1 MTQEPLTGETLKI
14 VMVGHVDHGKS
25 TLVGRLLH
33 ETGFIPESKIKHVR
47 KVCEDQGKGFE
58 FAFLLDALEEER
70 DQGITIDVSQMFF
83 KTQKRNYVIIDAPGH
98 KEFLKNMIS
107 GASAADVAF
116 LMIDAE
122 EGIQEQTKRHAYILS
137 LLGIKQVAIVVNKMD
152 LVGYSE
158 HVFNKT
164 RDVYSRYLESIH
176 VKPRTFI
183 PISAYHGDNVMVKS
197 LNMPWYRGES
207 ILEILDG
214 FEAHDDRSKLSF
226 RFPVQDVYKFDKRRI
241 VAGRVESGA
250 VSVGDEILFLPSGK
264 TTKIKTIEAW
274 NPPQSLPAGQ
284 AGVGGQVHLPQ
295 TAVAGQ
301 STGFTMEDQI
311 FVERGEIGCAPDRKL
326 NVSDRFSAN
335 IFWMGNKHLQ
345 KGGRYLLKLATQEI
359 ECVIESIP
367 KVINSSTLEEISRSA
382 HEVAK
387 NEVAEIIVSTK
398 KPIAFDT
405 FDEVPETGRFVIV
418 HEQDV
423 RGGGIILKRVEH
435 FSAI

>member
-1 MTQEPLTGETLKI
+1 MATDLALEQLQGEVLKI

-33 ETGFIPESKIKHVR
+33 ETGSIPESKLKHVQ
-47 KVCEDQGKGFE
+47 KVCDDQGKGFE

-83 KTQKRNYVIIDAPGH
+83 KTKKRNYVIIDAPGH

-107 GASAADVAF
+107 GASNADVAF

-122 EGIQEQTKRHAYILS
+122 EGIQEQTQRHAYILS
-137 LLGIKQVAIVVNKMD
+137 LLGITQVAIVMNKMD
-152 LVGYSE
+152 LVNYSE
-158 HVFNKT
+158 EVFNKT
-164 RDVYSRYLESIH
+164 KAIYTQYLTSIN
-176 VKPRTFI
+176 VKARTFI
-183 PISAYHGDNVMVKS
+183 PISAYHGDNVMTKS
-197 LNMPWYRGES
+197 EKMPWYKGES
-207 ILEILDG
+207 IIQILDG
-214 FEAHDDRSKLSF
+214 FTAHDDRSKLAF

-241 VAGRVESGA
+241 IAGRVESGSA
-250 VSVGDEILFLPSGK
+250 KVGDELIFLPSGK
-264 TTKIKTIEAW
+264 TVKIKSIEKW
-274 NPPQSLPAGQ
+274 NAPLPNE
-284 AGVGGQVHLPQ
+284 VL
-295 TAVAGQ
+295 AGQ
-301 STGFTMEDQI
+301 SVGFTMEDQT
-311 FVERGEIGCAPDRKL
+311 FVERGEIGCKPHEKM

-335 IFWMGNKHLQ
+335 IFWMGNKHLER
-345 KGGRYLLKLATQEI
+345 GGKYLLKLATQEV

-367 KVINSSTLEEISRSA
+367 KVINSSTLEEISKNA

-418 HEQDV
+418 HEHDV

>member
-1 MTQEPLTGETLKI
+1 MTQLQEQDQMTGEVLRI

-33 ETGFIPESKIKHVR
+33 DTGFIPESKMEHVK

-58 FAFLLDALEEER
+58 FAFLLDGLEEER
-70 DQGITIDVSQMFF
+70 DQGITIDVAQMFF
-83 KTQKRNYVIIDAPGH
+83 KTKKRNYVIIDAPGH

-107 GASAADVAF
+107 GASSADVAF

-122 EGIQEQTKRHAYILS
+122 EGIQEQSKRHAYILS
-137 LLGIKQVAIVVNKMD
+137 LLGIKQIAVVMNKMD

-158 HVFNKT
+158 EIFLKT
-164 RDVYSRYLESIH
+164 KETYTKYLATIDVI
-176 VKPRTFI
+176 PRTFI
-183 PISAYHGDNVMVKS
+183 PISAYHGDNVIQKS
-197 LNMPWYRGES
+197 SKMSWYTGQTIMEV
-207 ILEILDG
+207 LDG
-214 FEAHDDRSKLSF
+214 FKANADRTKLPF

-241 VAGRVESGA
+241 IAGRIESGETK
-250 VSVGDEILFLPSGK
+250 VGDEILFLPSGK
-264 TTKIKTIEAW
+264 STRIKTVETWHADA
-274 NPPQSLPAGQ
+274 PKSVGAGK
-284 AGVGGQVHLPQ
+284 
-295 TAVAGQ
+295 
-301 STGFTMEDQI
+301 STGFTMEEQI
-311 FVERGEIGCAPDRKL
+311 FVERGEIGCFPKQKL
-326 NVSDRFSAN
+326 NVSDRFTAN

-345 KGGRYLLKLATQEI
+345 KGAKYTLKLATQEV
-359 ECVIESIP
+359 ECMIESIL
-367 KVINSSTLEEISRSA
+367 KVINSSTLEEISKNA

-405 FDEVPETGRFVIV
+405 FDEVPETGRFVLV
-418 HEQDV
+418 HEHDV